1 MKGNVMS
8 ESELSFAEIVWENAP
23 IPSGDLVRLCQ
34 ERLSWKKPTTYTVL
48 RNLCQAGIFQN
59 ENAMVTVLVTK
70 EQYLARESVE
80 IVNNRFDGSISHFV
94 TAFSRQ
100 SKLDPEQIEAL
111 RQFIEE
117 CE

>member
-8 ESELSFAEIVWENAP
+8 ESELAFAQIVWRVAP
-23 IPSGDLVRLCQ
+23 IASGDLVRLCQ
-34 ERLSWKKPTTYTVL
+34 KELGWKKPTTYTVL

-59 ENAMVTVLVTK
+59 ENATITVLLTK
-70 EQYLARESVE
+70 EQYLSRESSE
-80 IVNNRFDGSISHFV
+80 IVNKRFDGSISHFV
-94 TAFSRQ
+94 TAFARQ

>member
-8 ESELSFAEIVWENAP
+8 ESELSFAEIVWETAP
-23 IPSGDLVRLCQ
+23 VPSGQLVQLCKEQ
-34 ERLSWKKPTTYTVL
+34 LGWKKSTTYTVL

-59 ENAMVTVLVTK
+59 KNSAVTVLVTK
-70 EQYLARESVE
+70 EQYLARESAE
-80 IVNNRFDGSISHFV
+80 IVNSRFDGSISHFV
-94 TAFSRQ
+94 TAFARQ

>member
-8 ESELSFAEIVWENAP
+8 ESELAFAQIVWEAAP
-23 IPSGDLVRLCQ
+23 IASGDLVRLCQ
-34 ERLSWKKPTTYTVL
+34 RELGWKKPTTYTVL

-59 ENAMVTVLVTK
+59 EDATVTVLITK
-70 EQYLARESVE
+70 EQYLSRESSE
-80 IVNNRFDGSISHFV
+80 IVNSRFDGSISHFV
-94 TAFSRQ
+94 TAFANHT
-100 SKLDPEQIEAL
+100 KLDKDQIDAL